1 MCLLCAAGL
10 EDQRLAQ
17 RAHVLQLLA
26 LIEHP
31 DALPAD
37 AALRLAREILA
48 LTQAE
53 QTKRRCDP
61 VVLPG
66 TDTEKFAEG
75 RPP

>member
-10 EDQRLAQ
+10 DGQRLAQ

-26 LIEHP
+26 LVEHP

-37 AALRLAREILA
+37 AALRLAQEILA

-53 QTKRRCDP
+53 RTGRRCDARGP
-61 VVLPG
+61 CPDQPL
-66 TDTEKFAEG
+66 EEA
-75 RPP
+75 R